1 MPVVNKPYTPDNV
14 LEYEE
19 RISEQAN
26 TPPVQPPDYQSD
38 LRQTGMPHDG
48 RE

>member
-1 MPVVNKPYTPDNV
+1 VNKPYVPANV

-26 TPPVQPPDYQSD
+26 TPPVQPPDYPSD
-38 LRQTGMPHDG
+38 LRETGLP
-48 RE
+48 RERD